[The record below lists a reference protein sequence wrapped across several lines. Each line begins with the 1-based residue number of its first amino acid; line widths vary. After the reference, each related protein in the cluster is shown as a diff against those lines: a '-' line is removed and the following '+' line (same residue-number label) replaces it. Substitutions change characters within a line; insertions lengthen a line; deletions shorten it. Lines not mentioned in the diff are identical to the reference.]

1 MKKLFFTLAL
11 AFSGLFANASNEV
24 PAKKSIELQS
34 NMVISNEKLSAEE
47 NDNYFYSRPVESQI
61 GALASPQSQV
71 IESREWLDE
80 AW

>member
-24 PAKKSIELQS
+24 PAKKSIELQY

-47 NDNYFYSRPVESQI
+47 LSDVIYLGRYDVYVDGVYI
-61 GALASPQSQV
+61 GTYDVYLVVQ
-71 IESREWLDE
+71 
-80 AW
+80 